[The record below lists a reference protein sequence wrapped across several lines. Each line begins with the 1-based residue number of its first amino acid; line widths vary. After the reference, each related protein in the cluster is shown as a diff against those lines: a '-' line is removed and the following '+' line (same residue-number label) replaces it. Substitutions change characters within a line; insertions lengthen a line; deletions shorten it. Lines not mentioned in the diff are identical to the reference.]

1 VKKTACLLL
10 MMLWLPLA
18 GQVRRASNTQGGS
31 ATILS
36 VSRPAVAPAQA
47 DKGNPDVKVWV
58 NTTSGVYHCPGSRL
72 YGNTKQGQ
80 YMTQAEAQEK
90 HYRPAYGK
98 VCR

>member
-1 VKKTACLLL
+1 VKTIARSLLIL
-10 MMLWLPLA
+10 VICLPLLPQTAPVPASQSA
-18 GQVRRASNTQGGS
+18 GANVGS
-31 ATILS
+31 SVAAAT
-36 VSRPAVAPAQA
+36 PD

-58 NTTSGVYHCPGSRL
+58 NTASGVYHCPGSRW